1 MRCGDACMERFR
13 GTTARNDLRRIISSP
28 ATEPSI
34 QLHIEA
40 NIDQAATVEIDF
52 ARPGKRTDNAYI
64 EAFNADLRA
73 ECLNAS
79 WLLSMGDARQ
89 PIEEWRLDCNENRPH
104 TSLGNLAQKTLRSKL
119 TKPEKLR
126 RPWTRVGG
134 RSKGPIPNIK
144 DGLV

>member
-1 MRCGDACMERFR
+1 MERFR
-13 GTTARNDLRRIISSP
+13 GTTARNDLCRIISSP

-52 ARPGKRTDNAYI
+52 ARLGKRTDNAYI

-79 WLLSMGDARQ
+79 WLLSIGDARQ
-89 PIEEWRLDCNENRPH
+89 PIEEWRIDCNENRPH
-104 TSLGNLAQKTLRSKL
+104 TSLGNLAPKNFAEQANQARKVAQAPDWS
-119 TKPEKLR
+119 
-126 RPWTRVGG
+126 WGQVQ
-134 RSKGPIPNIK
+134 GPHP
-144 DGLV
+144 